1 MFWFDYDL
9 QWCNKLI
16 NISVWSLIG
25 LACEVS
31 INVCSSESRIPRRR
45 NSGAW
50 KQLGSVTNWQVN
62 VDHWADRWSGLAAMI
77 LTRPWHFCWTSRIP
91 AAATSG
97 KLPVAYGL
105 KLWDSVVH
113 VNHIHVVHVKC
124 SCNNCLPSVKLIDT
138 SKRLDRLYLTYPIF
152 YMHIVII
159 LVCKESK
166 FSFKFY
172 PLENELK
179 P

>member
-1 MFWFDYDL
+1 MFAHQNPEFPEEGTA
-9 QWCNKLI
+9 
-16 NISVWSLIG
+16 G
-25 LACEVS
+25 LENNWAL
-31 INVCSSESRIPRRR
+31 SRIYKLMLIIEQIDDQ
-45 NSGAW
+45 G
-50 KQLGSVTNWQVN
+50 WQP
-62 VDHWADRWSGLAAMI
+62 W
-77 LTRPWHFCWTSRIP
+77 PWHFCWTSRIP
-91 AAATSG
+91 DAATSG

>member
-1 MFWFDYDL
+1 M
-9 QWCNKLI
+9 
-16 NISVWSLIG
+16 
-25 LACEVS
+25 S

-91 AAATSG
+91 DGATSG